1 MTLLAA
7 QPQLITAATVQVAAI
22 GTAIS
27 DVGALVAGP
36 TTELAAAAA
45 DEVSVAAAE
54 LFGAYARESQALL
67 AQAAAFGD
75 RFAAALTAAAGAYL
89 DAEAANDA
97 AVAGLFTGL
106 PAGGAGQA
114 PGGPATPLL
123 GQPLVAL
130 IMGGTGD
137 PNPPSS
143 YVDAVSK
150 LYIRQVGASPQVLF
164 TPEQLYPL
172 TGVRS
177 LPFDTSVQQGV
188 AILHDAILQ
197 QLGDGNHVT
206 VFGYSQSAEIAS
218 LEMRQLAALGA
229 GAPSP
234 ADLDFVLIGNPMNPN
249 GGLLQRFVGLS
260 LPSVGLTMYGATPD
274 NLYPTTIYTREYD
287 GLADFPRYPLNIV
300 ADLNAFFGIG
310 AVHFGYPHLTTE
322 QVDSAVT
329 LGTEGPTMTTYKM
342 IPTPNLPLLDPV
354 RAIPVLGKPLADLL
368 QPDLRV
374 IVNLGYGDPAYGWST
389 TAANVP
395 TPFGLFPEV
404 SPGVVLHALA
414 VGAQQGVHD
423 FVADLRGIVF
433 SPSPPTP
440 LWPDL
445 LPALLGPPPAPV
457 APTPMNVVNTVAKII
472 STDYAVLLPTAD
484 ILTAVTLSLPAYD
497 AGLFVSGIEHGSLI
511 NAIGDPIAANT
522 AMLTM
527 AGLMEVLTIVEAG
540 YLNLTDIQSLLP

>member
-7 QPQLITAATVQVAAI
+7 QPQLITAATAQVAAI

-89 DAEAANDA
+89 DAEAANAA
-97 AVAGLFTGL
+97 AVAGLFTGF

-188 AILHDAILQ
+188 AILHNAILQ
-197 QLGDGNHVT
+197 QLADGNHVT

-234 ADLDFVLIGNPMNPN
+234 ADLDFVLIGDPMNPN

-310 AVHFGYPHLTTE
+310 AVHFGYPHLTVD
-322 QVDSAVT
+322 QVNSAVT
-329 LGTEGPTMTTYKM
+329 LDTQGPTMTTYKM
-342 IPTPNLPLLDPV
+342 IPTPNLPLLDPLRV
-354 RAIPVLGKPLADLL
+354 IPVVGKPLADLL

-395 TPFGLFPEV
+395 TPFGLFPSV
-404 SPGVVLHALA
+404 SPGVVLDALA
-414 VGAQQGVHD
+414 AGTQQGVHD
-423 FVADLRGIVF
+423 FLADLRDI
-433 SPSPPTP
+433 SWNPSP

-445 LPALLGPPPAPV
+445 LPALVGPPPGPV
-457 APTPMNVVNTVAKII
+457 APTPVNIVNTVAKII

-484 ILTAVTLSLPAYD
+484 IITAATLSLPAYD
-497 AGLFVSGIEHGSLI
+497 ASLFASGIEHGSLI

-527 AGLMEVLTIVEAG
+527 AGILEALTIVEAG
-540 YLNLTDIQSLLP
+540 YLNLTDIQSLLR

>member
-7 QPQLITAATVQVAAI
+7 QPQLITAATAQVAAI

-75 RFAAALTAAAGAYL
+75 RFAAALTAAAGDYL
-89 DAEAANDA
+89 DAEAANVA
-97 AVAGLFTGL
+97 AVAGLFTGS
-106 PAGGAGQA
+106 PVGGAGQA
-114 PGGPATPLL
+114 PGGPAAPLL

-404 SPGVVLHALA
+404 SPGVVLDALA

-540 YLNLTDIQSLLP
+540 YLNLTDIRSLLP